1 MRRNNIVAEYDYY
14 TLDQAREIILNENRQ
29 KRKKTIEEFLSIAL
43 IIIIPMMFMIDWL
56 IFGY

>member
-14 TLDQAREIILNENRQ
+14 TLDQAHEIILNENRQ